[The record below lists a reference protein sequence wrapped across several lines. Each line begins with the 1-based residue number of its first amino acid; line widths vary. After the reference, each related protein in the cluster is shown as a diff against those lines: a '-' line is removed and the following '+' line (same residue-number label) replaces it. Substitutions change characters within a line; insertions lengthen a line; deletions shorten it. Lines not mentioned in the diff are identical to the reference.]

1 MFGGKETK
9 VTIEADNDKVGILID
24 RFGKDIMLFPIDK
37 DHFKTTITVAVS
49 KQFLS
54 WIISLGPEIK
64 TVSPDEVVNL
74 MKDEIQR
81 LYNDYFE

>member
-1 MFGGKETK
+1 
-9 VTIEADNDKVGILID
+9 
-24 RFGKDIMLFPIDK
+24 MLFPIDNN
-37 DHFKTTITVAVS
+37 HFKTTVTVAIS

-54 WIISLGPEIK
+54 WIISLGPGIK
-64 TVSPDEVVNL
+64 IVSPDEVVNL